1 MQNRILSRVFFYKRC
16 IYGSEQAENGEK
28 LTPVSIDKF
37 WKQSDPLMGNR
48 QDIWHPDDGPPPK
61 NATRPCHA

>member
-28 LTPVSIDKF
+28 LTPVSIDI
-37 WKQSDPLMGNR
+37 LE
-48 QDIWHPDDGPPPK
+48 
-61 NATRPCHA
+61 TVRPAYGE